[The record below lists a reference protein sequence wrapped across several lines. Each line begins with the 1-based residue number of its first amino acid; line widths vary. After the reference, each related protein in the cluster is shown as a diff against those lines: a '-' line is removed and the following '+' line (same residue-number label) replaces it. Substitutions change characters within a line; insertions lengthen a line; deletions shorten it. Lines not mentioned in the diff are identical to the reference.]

1 MINLFAMSWSSRV
14 HIFNDEQNG
23 ANGKEA
29 IQKLLFAMQWK
40 RTDLNCRCFFSLV
53 FFFVFIS
60 KSLESCRLKKS
71 TQNWKHV
78 KSSNANKDTL
88 FRYVHLHTYI
98 SNMSL
103 QLYSIPNIVQNKNSF
118 KICYVLACLLEES
131 KTVHYRAHVHYILL
145 CAASP

>member
-1 MINLFAMSWSSRV
+1 MPCHGHHAY
-14 HIFNDEQNG
+14 IFSTMNKTGRMEKKQFRNCYLRCNEREQIWIVG
-23 ANGKEA
+23 V
-29 IQKLLFAMQWK
+29 
-40 RTDLNCRCFFSLV
+40 FFSRI
-53 FFFVFIS
+53 FFVFIS

-131 KTVHYRAHVHYILL
+131 KTRYYRAHVHYILL
-145 CAASP
+145 CTASP